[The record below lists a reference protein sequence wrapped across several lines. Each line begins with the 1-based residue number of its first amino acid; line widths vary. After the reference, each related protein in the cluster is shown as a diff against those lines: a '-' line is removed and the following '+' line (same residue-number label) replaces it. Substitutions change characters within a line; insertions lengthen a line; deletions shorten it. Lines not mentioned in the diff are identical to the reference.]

1 MRTRRKI
8 WEKEQVNAM
17 RAVVKALL
25 SKFNKN
31 FEEMKDKIIDL
42 DGDNNPAMKRMSLW
56 KIINQ
61 DKLDMAKIKDISVGQ
76 GHKGQES

>member
-42 DGDNNPAMKRMSLW
+42 DGDNNLNMKRINLW
-56 KIINQ
+56 KIVNQ
-61 DKLDMAKIKDISVGQ
+61 DKLNMARIKDNSG
-76 GHKGQES
+76 GEDENGQEN

>member
-42 DGDNNPAMKRMSLW
+42 DGDNNPAMKRINLW
-56 KIINQ
+56 KIVNQ
-61 DKLDMAKIKDISVGQ
+61 DKLDMAKIKDNSGSEDEK
-76 GHKGQES
+76 HQES

>member
-25 SKFNKN
+25 SKFNKD

-42 DGDNNPAMKRMSLW
+42 DGDNNPVMKRMNLW
-56 KIINQ
+56 KIVNQ
-61 DKLDMAKIKDISVGQ
+61 DKLNMAKIKDNSGNEDE
-76 GHKGQES
+76 KSQES

>member
-17 RAVVKALL
+17 RTVVKALL

-42 DGDNNPAMKRMSLW
+42 DGDNNPVMKRRMNLW
-56 KIINQ
+56 KIVNQ
-61 DKLDMAKIKDISVGQ
+61 DKFDMAKIDSSYQDEKC
-76 GHKGQES
+76 QES

>member
-42 DGDNNPAMKRMSLW
+42 DGDYNPAMKRMNLW
-56 KIINQ
+56 KIVNQ
-61 DKLDMAKIKDISVGQ
+61 DKLDMAKIKDNSG
-76 GHKGQES
+76 GG